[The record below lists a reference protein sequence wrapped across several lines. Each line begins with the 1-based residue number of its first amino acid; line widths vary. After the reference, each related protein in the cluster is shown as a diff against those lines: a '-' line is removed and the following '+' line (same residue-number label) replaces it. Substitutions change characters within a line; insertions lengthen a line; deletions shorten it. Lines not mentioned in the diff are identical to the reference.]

1 MMYLRF
7 ARRPLSALTHWAKAV
22 ISATSLLALLPL
34 AQADMIIET
43 TRVIYPEAKR
53 EVSFK
58 VSNVSKDR
66 PAFVQMWLDDGNAA
80 AAPEEAVTPFNLT
93 PPVARL
99 KPDSS
104 QAVRLVF
111 TGDPL
116 PADRESVFWFNML
129 ELPQKSSAE
138 NKLAFAV
145 RTRIKVFYRPK
156 GLKGEPSE
164 FMEKVDWKVVKKEG
178 NWVAEGS
185 NPSPYNMSFF
195 SLSFG
200 EGNNFDL
207 NVDGGMVPPKGNL
220 SVVLGA
226 VDKITKPYSKLR
238 VDYISDYGGVVSK
251 VLPIQFAN

>member
-1 MMYLRF
+1 MMYPRF
-7 ARRPLSALTHWAKAV
+7 SRPFYLLSALR
-22 ISATSLLALLPL
+22 TSLCLAALGWLAAVPV

-58 VSNVSKDR
+58 VSNVSKER

-80 AAPEEAVTPFNLT
+80 AAPEDAITPFNLT
-93 PPVARL
+93 PPVAKL

-116 PADRESVFWFNML
+116 PPDRESVFWFNML

-164 FMEKVDWKVVKKEG
+164 FMEKVSWTVSKKDN
-178 NWVAEGS
+178 NWVAEGN
-185 NPSPYNMSFF
+185 NPSPYHMSFF
-195 SLSFG
+195 GLSFG
-200 EGNNFDL
+200 GNGKFDL
-207 NVDGGMVPPKGNL
+207 AIEGGMIPPKATASFVIGTLDKVKPTFANIK
-220 SVVLGA
+220 
-226 VDKITKPYSKLR
+226 VDFIN
-238 VDYISDYGGVVSK
+238 DYGGVNSK
-251 VLPIQFAN
+251 EFPIALRN

>member
-7 ARRPLSALTHWAKAV
+7 TPRSFSALTHWAKAV
-22 ISATSLLALLPL
+22 VSATTLLALLPL
-34 AQADMIIET
+34 AQADMIIDT

-80 AAPEEAVTPFNLT
+80 TPPEEAVAPFNLT
-93 PPVARL
+93 PPVAKL
-99 KPDSS
+99 KTNSS
-104 QAVRLVF
+104 QTVRLVF

-129 ELPQKSSAE
+129 ELPEKSNLE
-138 NKLAFAV
+138 NKLSFAV

-156 GLKGEPSE
+156 GLKGEPPQYMDQIS
-164 FMEKVDWKVVKKEG
+164 WKVVKKEG
-178 NWVAEGS
+178 NWVAEGT
-185 NPSPYNMSFF
+185 NPSPYHMSFF

-200 EGNNFDL
+200 EGDKFDL
-207 NVDGGMVPPKGNL
+207 NVDGGMLPPKGNL
-220 SVVLGA
+220 SIVVGE
-226 VDKITKPYSKLR
+226 VSKITKPYTTLR
-238 VDYISDYGGVVSK
+238 VDYITDFGGVISK
-251 VLPIQFAN
+251 ETPIQFAN

>member
-7 ARRPLSALTHWAKAV
+7 TRRTFSAVALCGKALLTAA
-22 ISATSLLALLPL
+22 SLLALLPT

-58 VSNVSKDR
+58 VVNVSKER
-66 PAFVQMWLDDGNAA
+66 AAFVQMWLDEGNAA
-80 AAPEEAVTPFNLT
+80 AAPEDAITPFNLT
-93 PPVARL
+93 PPVAKL
-99 KPDSS
+99 KANSS

-156 GLKGEPSE
+156 ALKGDPSE
-164 FMEKVDWKVVKKEG
+164 FMEKVVWKVVKKEG
-178 NWVAEGS
+178 NWVAEGT

-200 EGNNFDL
+200 NGNNFDL

-220 SVVLGA
+220 SVVVGA
-226 VDKITKPYSKLR
+226 VDKITKPYSTLR
-238 VDYISDYGGVVSK
+238 VDYISDYGGVVAK
-251 VLPIQFAN
+251 VIPIQFGN

>member
-1 MMYLRF
+1 
-7 ARRPLSALTHWAKAV
+7 
-22 ISATSLLALLPL
+22 
-34 AQADMIIET
+34 MIIDT

-58 VSNVSKDR
+58 VTNVSKER

-93 PPVARL
+93 PPVAKL
-99 KPDSS
+99 KTNSS
-104 QAVRLVF
+104 QTVRLVF

-129 ELPQKSSAE
+129 ELPEKSNLE
-138 NKLAFAV
+138 NKLSFAV

-156 GLKGEPSE
+156 GLKGEPPQYMDQIS
-164 FMEKVDWKVVKKEG
+164 WKVVKKEG
-178 NWVAEGS
+178 NWVAEGT

-200 EGNNFDL
+200 EGGKFDL
-207 NVDGGMVPPKGNL
+207 NVDGGMLPPKGNL
-220 SVVLGA
+220 SIVVGE
-226 VDKITKPYSKLR
+226 VSKINKPFNQIK
-238 VDYISDYGGVVSK
+238 VEYITDYGGAN
-251 VLPIQFAN
+251 PIEIAVNAAP

>member
-1 MMYLRF
+1 
-7 ARRPLSALTHWAKAV
+7 
-22 ISATSLLALLPL
+22 
-34 AQADMIIET
+34 MIIDT

-58 VSNVSKDR
+58 VTNVSKER

-93 PPVARL
+93 PPVAKL
-99 KPDSS
+99 KTNSS
-104 QAVRLVF
+104 QTVRLVF

-129 ELPQKSSAE
+129 ELPEKSNLE
-138 NKLAFAV
+138 NKLSFAV

-156 GLKGEPSE
+156 GLKGEPPQYMDQIS
-164 FMEKVDWKVVKKEG
+164 WKVVKKDG
-178 NWVAEGS
+178 NWVAEGT

-200 EGNNFDL
+200 EGGKFDL
-207 NVDGGMVPPKGNL
+207 NVDGGMLPPKGNL
-220 SVVLGA
+220 SIVVGE
-226 VDKITKPYSKLR
+226 VSKITKPYSTLR
-238 VDYISDYGGVVSK
+238 VDYITDFGGVISK
-251 VLPIQFAN
+251 ETPVQFAN

>member
-7 ARRPLSALTHWAKAV
+7 TRRPFLALTQWAKAV

-66 PAFVQMWLDDGNAA
+66 PAFVQMWLDDGNSA
-80 AAPEEAVTPFNLT
+80 AAPEDAVTPFNLT

-116 PADRESVFWFNML
+116 PSDRESVFWFNML

-185 NPSPYNMSFF
+185 NPSPFHMSFF

-200 EGNNFDL
+200 EGTNFDL

-251 VLPIQFAN
+251 VLPIQFGN

>member
-1 MMYLRF
+1 MMYPRF
-7 ARRPLSALTHWAKAV
+7 SRPFYLLSALRASLCLAALGWLAAV
-22 ISATSLLALLPL
+22 PV
-34 AQADMIIET
+34 AQADMIIDT

-58 VSNVSKDR
+58 VSNVSKER

-80 AAPEEAVTPFNLT
+80 AAPEDALTPFNLT
-93 PPVARL
+93 PPVAKL

-111 TGDPL
+111 TGEPL
-116 PADRESVFWFNML
+116 PPDRESVFWFNML

-164 FMEKVDWKVVKKEG
+164 FMEKVSWTVSKKDN
-178 NWVAEGS
+178 NWVAEGN
-185 NPSPYNMSFF
+185 NPSPYHMSFF
-195 SLSFG
+195 GLSFG
-200 EGNNFDL
+200 GSGKFDL
-207 NVDGGMVPPKGNL
+207 VVDGGMIPPKTTASFVIGTLDKVKPTFTNIK
-220 SVVLGA
+220 
-226 VDKITKPYSKLR
+226 VDF
-238 VDYISDYGGVVSK
+238 ISDYGGVNSK
-251 VLPIQFAN
+251 EFPIALRN